1 MEKAAYMK
9 TFFDSMVLPYRCQGD
24 ITVEKGKWYVVNTR
38 FGEDIAYSMS
48 GVTEISLEILHRYF
62 HKHENHVA
70 QAQQVE
76 GIEVDDKSILE
87 TKQEHAPV
95 EIENLFVIREATSQ
109 EVSEWQALRKEATE
123 AYNLALKE
131 IRDLQLDMKLI
142 NVHFLMGRKKVIFN
156 FTSDNRVDF
165 RQLVKRLAALFR
177 TRIEMRQ
184 IGVRDAAKIEGGCGI
199 CGIELCC
206 TRSNCHMSSIY
217 LKMAK
222 DQGFLVN
229 SSKLTGVCGRLLC
242 CLAYEVDFYQQEKGF
257 YPDVGARVRVGNLAY
272 RVMSVNL
279 LRKEVVIVDE
289 NHHMRKVA
297 PHELKKM
304 TDKEGVYY
312 QLVAVPGED
321 MKR

>member
-9 TFFDSMVLPYRCQGD
+9 TFFDSMVLPYRCQENT
-24 ITVEKGKWYVVNTR
+24 TVEKGKWYVVNTR

-48 GVTEISLEILHRYF
+48 GITEISLEILHRYF
-62 HKHENHVA
+62 HKHENHVP
-70 QAQQVE
+70 QTQQVE

-87 TKQEHAPV
+87 TRQEHAPI
-95 EIENLFVIREATSQ
+95 EIENLFVVREATSQ
-109 EVSEWQALRKEATE
+109 EVSDWQALRKEAEE
-123 AYNLALKE
+123 AYTLALKE

-217 LKMAK
+217 LRMAK

-257 YPDVGARVRVGNLAY
+257 YPDLGSRVRVGNLAY

-312 QLVAVPGED
+312 QLVVEPGED

>member
-9 TFFDSMVLPYRCQGD
+9 TFFDSMVLPYRCQGE
-24 ITVEKGKWYVVNTR
+24 IKVEKGKWYVVNTR
-38 FGEDIAYSMS
+38 FGEDIAYSTS
-48 GVTEISLEILHRYF
+48 GVMEISHEILHRYF
-62 HKHENHVA
+62 HKHENHP
-70 QAQQVE
+70 QSPQQVE
-76 GIEVDDKSILE
+76 GIELDDKSILE

-95 EIENLFVIREATSQ
+95 EVEHLYVIREATQ
-109 EVSEWQALRKEATE
+109 NEVSEWQKLREEATE
-123 AYNLALKE
+123 AYGLALKE
-131 IRDLQLDMKLI
+131 IKELQLDMKLI
-142 NVHFLMGRKKVIFN
+142 NVHFMMGRKKVIFN

-165 RQLVKRLAALFR
+165 RQLVKRLASIFR

-257 YPDVGARVRVGNLAY
+257 YPDVGAKVKVGNLMY
-272 RVMSVNL
+272 KVLSVNL
-279 LRKEVVIVDE
+279 LRREVVIVDE

-297 PHELKKM
+297 PHELKKV

-312 QLVAVPGED
+312 QLAALPGED
-321 MKR
+321 IKR